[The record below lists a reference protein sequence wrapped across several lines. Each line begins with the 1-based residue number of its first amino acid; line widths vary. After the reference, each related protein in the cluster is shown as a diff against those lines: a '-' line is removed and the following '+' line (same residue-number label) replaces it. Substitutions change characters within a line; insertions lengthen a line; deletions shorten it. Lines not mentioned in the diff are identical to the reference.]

1 MQHEVKK
8 VTLIINELISM
19 MLLNGAEEIDVNI
32 KRKASVSEIT
42 LIHRNSQYP
51 EQFIEKMRYNLN
63 TQRQCEVEGYYW
75 QLVGDD
81 ETSEELHL
89 VGAMID
95 TANVEMR
102 QNDLHI
108 TIVRDEQCN

>member
-8 VTLIINELISM
+8 VTLIINELITM

-32 KRKASVSEIT
+32 KRKDDNSDIT
-42 LIHRNSQYP
+42 LIHRGCHYS
-51 EQFIEKMRYNLN
+51 EKFIEGMRYNLN
-63 TQRQCEVEGYYW
+63 TQRQAEVEGYYW

-95 TANVEMR
+95 SAEVELH
-102 QNDLHI
+102 QNDLFIHI
-108 TIVRDEQCN
+108 LRHK

>member
-8 VTLIINELISM
+8 VTLIVNELVSL

-32 KRKASVSEIT
+32 KRTADNSEIT
-42 LIHRNSQYP
+42 LIHRDCQYP
-51 EQFIEKMRYNLN
+51 DEFIEKMRYNLN
-63 TQRQCEVEGYYW
+63 TQRQSELEGYYW

-81 ETSEELHL
+81 ETSEELYL

-95 TANVEMR
+95 DARVEMQ

-108 TIVRDEQCN
+108 HIVRRK

>member
-8 VTLIINELISM
+8 ITLIINELISM

-32 KRKASVSEIT
+32 KRKADVSEVT
-42 LIHRNSQYP
+42 LIHRDCQYP
-51 EQFIEKMRYNLN
+51 GEFIEKMRYNLN
-63 TQRQCEVEGYYW
+63 TQRQSEVEGYYW

-95 TANVEMR
+95 EAKVEMQ

-108 TIVRDEQCN
+108 HIVRR